1 MYEYMSR
8 YDYMSSRDQDIDF
21 DDAIELADGSYIN
34 ERGTIVWYNE
44 EGCYHREDGPA
55 VIYPDGDV
63 EWFIKGEWYS
73 FDDWCIELNK
83 SDEDKMMLRLQ
94 YG

>member
-1 MYEYMSR
+1 MDESN
-8 YDYMSSRDQDIDF
+8 RDEDIRLYN
-21 DDAIELADGSYIN
+21 AIEQSDGYVDREGNI
-34 ERGTIVWYNE
+34 TWYNE
-44 EGCYHREDGPA
+44 EGQFHREDGPA
-55 VIYPDGDV
+55 CIYPNGDV

-94 YG
+94 YA